1 MSQSTGCLF
10 VHACPAA
17 LQHAVDD
24 IADEVLHQSLVWHA
38 RTDTSS
44 YADAVWVASSGT
56 AAVLC
61 HELRRLGAV
70 VFEVSEDPS
79 DGVDGERYSFV
90 PGLGLFRAAT
100 NSVGDVVVDENQ
112 LGAALREAPN
122 AEALRERLARLLG
135 RPWDDALE
143 PLRHRAAPVTAAA
156 ATG

>member
-1 MSQSTGCLF
+1 VSRVTGCLF

-17 LQHAVDD
+17 LQPAVDD
-24 IADEVLHQSLVWHA
+24 IAADLLHEPLEWHA
-38 RTDTSS
+38 RDDNAT
-44 YADAVWVASSGT
+44 YADATWSASCGT
-56 AAVLC
+56 AALLA
-61 HELRRLGAV
+61 HRLRALGAV
-70 VFEVSEDPS
+70 VFETTEDAS

-100 NSVGDVVVDENQ
+100 NAVGDVVVDENQ

-143 PLRHRAAPVTAAA
+143 PIRHRLTPLTATA

>member
-1 MSQSTGCLF
+1 VSQSTGCLF
-10 VHACPAA
+10 VHSCPAA
-17 LQHAVDD
+17 LQCAVGDITDD
-24 IADEVLHQSLVWHA
+24 VLHESLTWHA
-38 RTDTSS
+38 RGDTSS
-44 YADAVWVASSGT
+44 FADIAWVAPPGT
-56 AAVLC
+56 AVALTNR
-61 HELRRLGAV
+61 LRTLGAV
-70 VFEVSEDPS
+70 VFEVTEDPS
-79 DGVDGERYSFV
+79 DGIDGERYSFV

-143 PLRHRAAPVTAAA
+143 PLRHRVAPVTAAA